1 MTDAKVALALEKREK
16 AFRNRSKIT
25 CITKAD
31 AQLAIARL
39 SGGLQELA
47 ANSLRRRRGATIR
60 ARGQPEEQPL
70 GGPARELPDS
80 VLEKLEVHYI
90 KPDGGELEPA
100 LFRRVA
106 SDEGEV
112 LRR

>member
-1 MTDAKVALALEKREK
+1 MTDARQALALEKRDK
-16 AFRNRSKIT
+16 AFKNRSKIV

-39 SGGLQELA
+39 QGGLQEVA
-47 ANSLRRRRGATIR
+47 ANSLRRRRGTVIR
-60 ARGQPEEQPL
+60 ARGQPEAQPL

-80 VLEKLEVHYI
+80 VLENLEVHYI
-90 KPDGGELEPA
+90 KSDSGELEPA
-100 LFRRVA
+100 LFRCMR
-106 SDEGEV
+106 SKKEEV